1 MNSPSSPAINLQSLL
16 GSLVLLLLACLLSA
30 GAVFAAY
37 HFAGQAE
44 REHRQAQAL
53 QSETRTRLS
62 RAHDDA
68 REIGD
73 RIARYQELIR
83 LGRTQPERR
92 LEWVE
97 TLGQIKAGRRL
108 LGLEYEISPQRPLDE
123 KQPVSGGFRFLVS
136 PMKLDM
142 PLLHEDD
149 LLGLLNDLAAR
160 SEALVSVRNCRIDRL
175 PANRGLQETANL
187 RAACEIDWITL
198 QEGT

>member
-1 MNSPSSPAINLQSLL
+1 MTDTDTSAINLKSLL
-16 GSLVLLLLACLLSA
+16 GSLALVLAAILLSA

-37 HFAGQAE
+37 HYAGQAE
-44 REHRQAQAL
+44 RDHRQAQTL
-53 QSETRTRLS
+53 QSETRARLS
-62 RAHDDA
+62 RAHEDE
-68 REIGD
+68 REIRD

-97 TLGQIKAGRRL
+97 TLGHIKASRRL

-123 KQPVSGGFRFLVS
+123 KQPASGGFRFLAS

-142 PLLHEDD
+142 PLLHEGD
-149 LLGLLNDLAAR
+149 LLGLLDDLAAR
-160 SEALVSVRNCRIDRL
+160 SEALVSVRSCRIDRL
-175 PANRGLQETANL
+175 PASRGSPDTANL
-187 RAACEIDWITL
+187 KASCEIDWITL